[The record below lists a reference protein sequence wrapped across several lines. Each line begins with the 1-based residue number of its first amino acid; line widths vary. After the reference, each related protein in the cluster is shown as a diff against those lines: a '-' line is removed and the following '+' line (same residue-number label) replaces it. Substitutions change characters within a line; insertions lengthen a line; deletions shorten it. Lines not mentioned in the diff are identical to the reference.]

1 MIEHVTSQK
10 DEEEEHSVYV
20 YISLNSID
28 SAAANSV
35 PIKRKSFISIFF
47 FLAIKQTWSYVVS
60 FYFFE
65 FYVFFLFIVIQT
77 EM

>member
-47 FLAIKQTWSYVVS
+47 FLAIKQT
-60 FYFFE
+60 
-65 FYVFFLFIVIQT
+65 
-77 EM
+77 